1 MQFGNKKLRNEWKYY
16 IRFYDYLALKSR
28 LRLITQLDPNS
39 TDSEGYQIRS
49 LYFDDTYDTSL
60 YEKNYGVYKRKKY
73 RIRIYNHSDAVIKL
87 ERKSKYD
94 GYICKEAASLTRT
107 EYESIMA
114 GETDFLLAREE
125 SLLHDFY
132 LDSKNHL
139 FQPRVVT
146 DYIREA
152 YLMEIGN
159 VRVTF
164 DKQLMTN
171 VNTLDIFD
179 PNMKTVN
186 VIHEPK
192 MIMEVKF
199 DNFLPTNIRS
209 LLQNFSSQRSA
220 ISKYLICREESKAYY
235 KL

>member
-39 TDSEGYQIRS
+39 TDSEGYQIR
-49 LYFDDTYDTSL
+49 
-60 YEKNYGVYKRKKY
+60 
-73 RIRIYNHSDAVIKL
+73 IYNHSDDVIKL

-94 GYICKEAASLTRT
+94 GYICKEAASLSRA

-114 GETDFLLAREE
+114 GETDFLLARKE

-209 LLQNFSSQRSA
+209 LLRYFSSQRSA